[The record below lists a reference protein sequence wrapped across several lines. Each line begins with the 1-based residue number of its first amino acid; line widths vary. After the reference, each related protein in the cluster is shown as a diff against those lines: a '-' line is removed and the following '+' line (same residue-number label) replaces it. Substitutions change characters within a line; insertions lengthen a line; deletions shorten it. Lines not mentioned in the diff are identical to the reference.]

1 MTACELM
8 CWNIG
13 SNVGIEILKSQEF
26 SIYRYLNLYCAQP
39 FHMLTYDFMLQNA
52 VSYFSQC
59 FICIKMVSSVYIRAQ
74 ILKYWFLCWL
84 LISDVE
90 MLIHMLT
97 FKFIYYNIGEYPEI
111 CVQMLTRYKNW
122 TKNSLYLIPFQ
133 IKTIK
138 QNSVKSAHIRSFCG
152 QYFPAFKPIFTPY
165 LSVFS
170 PSARKCGSGKLRIR
184 TLSTP
189 LKRFQKLF

>member
-13 SNVGIEILKSQEF
+13 SNAGIQILKSQEF
-26 SIYRYLNLYCAQP
+26 SIYQYLDLYCALP

-52 VSYFSQC
+52 VSYFSKC
-59 FICIKMVSSVYIRAQ
+59 FICIKIVSSVYIRAQ

-84 LISDVE
+84 LISNVE

-111 CVQMLTRYKNW
+111 CVQMLTCYKNW
-122 TKNSLYLIPFQ
+122 TKNSLYLIPLQ
-133 IKTIK
+133 IKTIE
-138 QNSVKSAHIRSFCG
+138 QNSVKSAHIRSFSG

-170 PSARKCGSGKLRIR
+170 PSARKSGSEKLWIR
-184 TLSTP
+184 TLSTQ